1 MVHVCQSCALRSHP
15 TASIAFARVQHEKRF
30 PFEKSNEETLIDARQ
45 IAYGYNH
52 RPYLTHFVL
61 TVEARSAGSRQ

>member
-1 MVHVCQSCALRSHP
+1 MTVLSVEELHDGVVMWEDEVLWNLERA
-15 TASIAFARVQHEKRF
+15 
-30 PFEKSNEETLIDARQ
+30 EKSDEEALIDARQ

-61 TVEARSAGSRQ
+61 TVEAAARHDESGSM